1 MTSEGRT
8 PRLAI
13 ARLAIA
19 RLPAACLAAACLA
32 CGGTVAPQARVACA
46 GVDAPLN
53 LAFYALF
60 EPVSYSASE
69 DPRSPAFQ
77 QHLGY
82 EADLLSALELM
93 EDAGLSFVRRP
104 VSEWPGIWLLP
115 ATPDVD
121 IAGGGITILDSRT
134 VDAAGNTA
142 VAFTSGHVAFRQSLL
157 TRAEDAGRL
166 SSYDRLTRDVRV
178 GVLPGTT
185 GEARLLQIVGLV
197 DGAGVLRAG
206 TRVETPGGEVVADG
220 TAAFVITPAM
230 ASPVLAGRTRL
241 HPPSDGMPEVV
252 YLGRELGEAELL
264 DALRDGRIDAVAR
277 GEVGNGEAAHAS
289 GGAFAVTAL
298 DSLTEYGGF
307 ALDADERE
315 LLACIDERIDWLT
328 DDRRIGYAEWR
339 ADASVFERRAARWP
353 GSEAP

>member
-1 MTSEGRT
+1 MTSERRT
-8 PRLAI
+8 PQLA
-13 ARLAIA
+13 
-19 RLPAACLAAACLA
+19 AACLAAAGLA
-32 CGGTVAPQARVACA
+32 CGGAVDPQPPVACA

-53 LAFYALF
+53 LAFYAF
-60 EPVSYSASE
+60 FSPVSYSASE
-69 DPRSPAFQ
+69 DPGSPAFQ

-142 VAFTSGHVAFRQSLL
+142 VAFTSGHIVFRQSLL

-166 SSYDRLTRDVRV
+166 SSYAQLTRDVRV

-185 GEARLLQIVGLV
+185 GEGRLLQIVGFV
-197 DGAGVLRAG
+197 DGAGVLLAG

-230 ASPVLAGRTRL
+230 SSPALTDRTRL
-241 HPPSDGMPEVV
+241 HPPSDGMPQVV
-252 YLGRELGEAELL
+252 YLGRERGETELL
-264 DALRDGRIDAVAR
+264 DALRDGRIDAVA
-277 GEVGNGEAAHAS
+277 GEAIGNGEAAHAS

-298 DSLTEYGGF
+298 DSLVEHGGF
-307 ALDADERE
+307 ALDADERD
-315 LLACIDERIDWLT
+315 LLACIEERIDWLT
-328 DDRRIGYAEWR
+328 DDRRIGFAEWR